1 VALSTIKQTK
11 NVFFFFHFQREL
23 LEINDNYLPLF
34 QHMFREPEKRPPT
47 SVSTVF
53 TGLVFV
59 PLLILFL
66 LVSI

>member
-1 VALSTIKQTK
+1 VPLNTIKQTK
-11 NVFFFFHFQREL
+11 NALKTPCEL
-23 LEINDNYLPLF
+23 LEINDDYLLLF